1 LPENRPVLAIV
12 TSDDPFYRSI
22 EPKGSCG
29 GSVAGNRDLT
39 SLVIDGSVH
48 NVFVYPETWLVLVE
62 FMLANT
68 HSSLVPSEAF
78 RAQGLR
84 ISVGLDDG
92 QPPIFGSPP
101 LRWKDGLGTP
111 TR

>member
-1 LPENRPVLAIV
+1 M
-12 TSDDPFYRSI
+12 
-22 EPKGSCG
+22 
-29 GSVAGNRDLT
+29 AGNRDVT

-48 NVFVYPETWLVLVE
+48 NVFVYPETWLILVE

-68 HSSLVPSEAF
+68 RSELVPSEAF

-84 ISVGLDDG
+84 ISVDLDDG

-101 LRWKDGLGTP
+101 LRWEDRLEVP